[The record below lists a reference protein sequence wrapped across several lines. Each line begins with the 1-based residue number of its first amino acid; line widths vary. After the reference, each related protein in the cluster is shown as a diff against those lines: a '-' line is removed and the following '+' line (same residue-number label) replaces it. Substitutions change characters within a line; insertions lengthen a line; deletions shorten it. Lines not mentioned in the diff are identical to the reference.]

1 MAERAPSPAELEH
14 MRELVQAGM
23 EEGAFGISTGLIYP
37 PGAYAEDDELVELAK
52 VIAPY
57 DGMYAS
63 HMRDEGGRLLQSIA
77 ETIAVGEKA
86 GVKVQISHH
95 KAVGRYNYG
104 KVKKSL
110 ALVDEAR
117 ARGVDVTSDVYPYT
131 AGSTILAA
139 MFLPL
144 WAFEGSPD
152 DMIARMKDPETRKR
166 IEKDSKDRMKKLI
179 RLPGLLDKIVPKGLL
194 VPAVIRELEKL
205 IVVSSVK
212 RQHDVEGMTLKELR
226 EKRGRALYDA
236 LLDLLVEE
244 ETAVAAIAHV
254 MDENDVRSVMAHPA
268 SMIGTD
274 GFNQREG
281 KPHPRTYGTYP
292 RILERYVRDLRL
304 FSLEVAVHKMT
315 GMVAKKLGLEDR
327 GRIAPG
333 MRADL
338 VIFDPDHVHD
348 RATYESPRQAPD
360 GMPHVLVNGVF
371 VVRDGKHTEARAGR
385 VLAHRGRA

>member
-1 MAERAPSPAELEH
+1 
-14 MRELVQAGM
+14 
-23 EEGAFGISTGLIYP
+23 
-37 PGAYAEDDELVELAK
+37 
-52 VIAPY
+52 
-57 DGMYAS
+57 
-63 HMRDEGGRLLQSIA
+63 
-77 ETIAVGEKA
+77 
-86 GVKVQISHH
+86 
-95 KAVGRYNYG
+95 
-104 KVKKSL
+104 
-110 ALVDEAR
+110 
-117 ARGVDVTSDVYPYT
+117 
-131 AGSTILAA
+131 
-139 MFLPL
+139 
-144 WAFEGSPD
+144 
-152 DMIARMKDPETRKR
+152 MKDPETRKR